1 MRNRLMVWAAVAS
14 ILVLVAGCTKSG
26 RPQVKTVTVSGTVQL
41 DGKPLEGAE
50 VNFLTNDYAGIA
62 TTGPDGK
69 YEMTAQAGENK
80 VYIVKYDGEY
90 DPTMTQPDTPG
101 AAGAAGPK
109 QLIPPK
115 FSDPGKSELK
125 FTVPDKGADNADF
138 QLTRQ

>member
-1 MRNRLMVWAAVAS
+1 MGNRLSVWAAVLS
-14 ILVLVAGCTKSG
+14 VLVLVAGCNKSG

-41 DGKPLEGAE
+41 DGKPLDGAE
-50 VNFLTNDYAGIA
+50 VNFVTDEYAGIA
-62 TTGPDGK
+62 TTGSDGR

-90 DPTMTQPDTPG
+90 DPTATQSDMPG
-101 AAGAAGPK
+101 SGGAAGPK

-115 FSDPGKSELK
+115 FSDPQKSELK

-138 QLTRQ
+138 QLTR